1 MMKVVELSGGVGGAR
16 LARGLARV
24 AGIDLTVVVNVGDD
38 DVMHGLYVSPD
49 LDTVVYTLSGIEGNH
64 GWGRAGDSFTTNA
77 ELGNLGAD
85 NRFRLGDRDL
95 AMNILRTEALNTG
108 ETLSEFTGRIVKH
121 LGITHS
127 VVPSTNQRLATRIRN
142 SGGETL
148 SFQEYFVLRQNRDV
162 VEAIEFDGADK
173 AIPAPGVIGAINDA
187 DLIVFGPSNPP
198 LSIWPILA
206 VEKIRAAVERHPNV
220 VAVSPLFGGK
230 ALKGPADRVMAS
242 LGLPPGNVGVAAA
255 YVGLINL
262 LIVDEGDAED
272 ARRIDDVAVMSADT
286 RIADAAAAEDFARKV
301 VVI

>member
-1 MMKVVELSGGVGGAR
+1 
-16 LARGLARV
+16 
-24 AGIDLTVVVNVGDD
+24 
-38 DVMHGLYVSPD
+38 
-49 LDTVVYTLSGIEGNH
+49 
-64 GWGRAGDSFTTNA
+64 
-77 ELGNLGAD
+77 
-85 NRFRLGDRDL
+85 
-95 AMNILRTEALNTG
+95 MNILRTEALNTG

-127 VVPSTNQRLATRIRN
+127 VVPSTNHRLATRIRN

-187 DLIVFGPSNPP
+187 DLIIFGPSNPP